1 MRKPKLVY
9 YNDLRHYL
17 MYRFDPPMSRYRF
30 RQPVD
35 EVLGTGVDTLSV
47 GLASG
52 QTFWHDTKVGLKWG
66 ERVERH
72 NNGVMWWRAGE
83 NLEHALR
90 EGIDP
95 LKVVIDR
102 AHEKD
107 LQVLCSLKLNDP
119 SDLESDKLYWLGKL
133 KWDHPEVMIGEEDP
147 DEPKIATCSDY
158 ARPEVRQERLDVL
171 EEVVFNYGP
180 DGIELDDCLKDSHLR
195 VFFKPSEARRNIPIL
210 TEFIRDV
217 RRLLDHAGESKW
229 GRRLALA
236 MRVHPTE
243 EGNLAA
249 GMDVRSWLAEG
260 LLDFVVPYL
269 GGPHDKLTDSQFS
282 FDWLVEAARASGAW
296 IYSPAGRTPY
306 DDRHFEQTIEMF
318 RATASNLHAR
328 GADGLYLED
337 LKWPH
342 TRDQYMVLRE
352 MGDPDIYE
360 RKTKHYMFAPGI
372 DTVDSA
378 PLDRPLPVTMTEG
391 LTASIPVYVGDDL
404 DAARADGQ
412 LKSVVLGVRIVQTGP
427 DDRFTFRFNGQEL
440 GMDHAEVAT
449 YYGGALSYSAFRAG
463 LPERIDTYYWYH
475 FHLPLDLVQQ
485 GPNTFEL
492 TMDKRFAPRVED
504 RLLQQI
510 ELVVKYV
517 EPPVTIEGQM

>member
-119 SDLESDKLYWLGKL
+119 SYLESDKLYWLGKL

-171 EEVVFNYGP
+171 EEVVLNYGP

-195 VFFKPSEARRNIPIL
+195 VFFKPSEARANIPIL
-210 TEFIRDV
+210 TGFIRDV

-229 GRRLALA
+229 DRRLALA

-269 GGPHDKLTDSQFS
+269 GGPHDKLTDSQLS
-282 FDWLVEAARASGAW
+282 FDWLVEAARASDTW

-306 DDRHFEQTIEMF
+306 DDRHPEQTIEMF

-342 TRDQYMVLRE
+342 SRDQYMVLRE

-360 RKTKHYMFAPGI
+360 RKTKHYMFAP
-372 DTVDSA
+372 
-378 PLDRPLPVTMTEG
+378 
-391 LTASIPVYVGDDL
+391 ASTP
-404 DAARADGQ
+404 
-412 LKSVVLGVRIVQTGP
+412 
-427 DDRFTFRFNGQEL
+427 
-440 GMDHAEVAT
+440 
-449 YYGGALSYSAFRAG
+449 
-463 LPERIDTYYWYH
+463 
-475 FHLPLDLVQQ
+475 
-485 GPNTFEL
+485 
-492 TMDKRFAPRVED
+492 
-504 RLLQQI
+504 
-510 ELVVKYV
+510 
-517 EPPVTIEGQM
+517 